1 MRPARVPATVITGF
15 LGAGKTTLV
24 NHLIESTRPMQIGI
38 VVNEFGEV
46 GIDGQLIVAD
56 ERAVIEIN
64 NGCVC
69 CTVRTDLVASVR
81 DMLTRFGDQL
91 ERLIIET
98 SGLADPAPVL
108 QTFLADP
115 DVRERVELESVV
127 AVVDAMHARAQ
138 LHDDIAREQV
148 VFADR
153 IVVNKTD
160 LVSADAAGVLVGEI
174 RRLNP
179 TARIDFAQRSAVD
192 VQALFG
198 TRSFSV
204 DHLLAIEPDLLAEDG
219 HDHEHDDSIASCAI
233 VVPGALDATRF
244 NRWINQ
250 LVQAQGQ
257 QLLRMKGVLSLH
269 EEPRRLHFHS
279 VHMLLD
285 TKFGRAWMRDE
296 TRENRF
302 VVIGRNIDATQMREG
317 LLSCM
322 N

>member
-1 MRPARVPATVITGF
+1 MRPAKVPATVITGF

-24 NHLIESTRPMQIGI
+24 NHLLESTRPMQIGI

-81 DMLTRFGDQL
+81 DMLMRFGDRL

-115 DVRERVELESVV
+115 DMRERVGLESVV
-127 AVVDAMHARAQ
+127 AVVDAMHAQAQ
-138 LHDDIAREQV
+138 LHDEIAREQV

-153 IVVNKTD
+153 IVINKTD
-160 LVSADAAGVLVGEI
+160 LVSSDAVNALVAAI

-179 TARIDFAQRSAVD
+179 TARIEYAQRSRIDAH
-192 VQALFG
+192 ALFG

-204 DHLLAIEPDLLAEDG
+204 DSLLAIEPNLLDEDG

-233 VVPGALDATRF
+233 VVPGGIDATRF

-250 LVQAQGQ
+250 LVQTQGT
-257 QLLRMKGVLSLH
+257 QLLRMKGVLNMH
-269 EEPRRLHFHS
+269 DEPRRLHFHS

-285 TKFGRAWMRDE
+285 TTFGRAWMRNE
-296 TRENRF
+296 TRESRF
-302 VVIGRNIDATQMREG
+302 VMIGRNIDAARMRDG
-317 LLSCM
+317 LLSCRY
-322 N
+322 